1 MRAMRKDDVLMVRK
15 LDRLGRN
22 PTAPRLPLRWE

>member
-1 MRAMRKDDVLMVRK
+1 VRK

-22 PTAPRLPLRWE
+22 LHHLVNTVHDLTPAA